1 MLVFNQTADNIFAG
15 VISGTGSVE
24 KRGAGVLTL
33 TGASNYAGGTLVSAG
48 TLLGD
53 TTSLQ
58 GDVTNDAALVF
69 DQAADGT
76 FAGTVRGRALK
87 KRGAGALT
95 LTADHPLTGLTTSRW
110 GRCSSATVA
119 RRGSL
124 VGPIQNDGELDLRP
138 QLRAH
143 LRRGHER
150 HGLADAGG

>member
-1 MLVFNQTADNIFAG
+1 MSGAGRSDKARRRRAHAERCKHLRGGHDDRAGTLLGDTTSLEGDIANEGVLVFSQTADDTFAG
-15 VISGTGSVE
+15 VISGTGSVQ

-76 FAGTVRGRALK
+76 FAGTVRAPGRW
-87 KRGAGALT
+87 R
-95 LTADHPLTGLTTSRW
+95 
-110 GRCSSATVA
+110 SAV
-119 RRGSL
+119 
-124 VGPIQNDGELDLRP
+124 RP
-138 QLRAH
+138 P
-143 LRRGHER
+143 
-150 HGLADAGG
+150 